1 MGLGDDGRVKA
12 MLKIDN
18 ARVVVCWVWIRDV
31 NETWRGNSFFFFFF
45 SNKIQQSLKLFKLEK
60 NYK

>member
-18 ARVVVCWVWIRDV
+18 ARVVVCWVRIRDV
-31 NETWRGNSFFFFFF
+31 NETWRGNSFFFFL
-45 SNKIQQSLKLFKLEK
+45 SNNSTVVEIV
-60 NYK
+60 